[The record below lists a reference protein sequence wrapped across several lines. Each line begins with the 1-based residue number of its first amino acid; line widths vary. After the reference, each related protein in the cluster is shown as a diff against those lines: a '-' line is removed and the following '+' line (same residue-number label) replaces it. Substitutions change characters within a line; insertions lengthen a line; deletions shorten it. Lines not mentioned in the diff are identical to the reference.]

1 MPTKKPLSPT
11 VEVMSDGENT
21 FVVADGSRIAKRG
34 GPGTPQAKTWISL
47 EPGWNVFD
55 DDGMLVVDMT
65 ASLCIEGFRAWVTD
79 DRARL
84 EKCNCD
90 FGGCEN
96 AEVNP
101 HYRLSERYWPGPAPH
116 DADVSSFPSFA
127 RFARFS
133 RSGVDASHPNKKTA
147 GSTDGPFVDSWG

>member
-1 MPTKKPLSPT
+1 
-11 VEVMSDGENT
+11 
-21 FVVADGSRIAKRG
+21 
-34 GPGTPQAKTWISL
+34 
-47 EPGWNVFD
+47 VFD

-84 EKCNCD
+84 EKCNYD

-116 DADVSSFPSFA
+116 DADVSLQSTGGVGFAGMASRHCSRVCLSRVTDAYSGGSDSASLLRPAISTGTPRRNRGIETVGRQPSSA
-127 RFARFS
+127 
-133 RSGVDASHPNKKTA
+133 PTA
-147 GSTDGPFVDSWG
+147 WVCCTWDSEEAEGF

>member
-1 MPTKKPLSPT
+1 MGWSLIDEPPIL
-11 VEVMSDGENT
+11 
-21 FVVADGSRIAKRG
+21 VVADGSRIAKRG
-34 GPGTPQAKTWISL
+34 GPGSPQAKTWISL

-65 ASLCIEGFRAWVTD
+65 ASLCIEGFRAWVTE

-101 HYRLSERYWPGPAPH
+101 HYRLKRAPL
-116 DADVSSFPSFA
+116 A
-127 RFARFS
+127 RPRA
-133 RSGVDASHPNKKTA
+133 
-147 GSTDGPFVDSWG
+147 

>member
-1 MPTKKPLSPT
+1 MVDPEPDRPRL
-11 VEVMSDGENT
+11 
-21 FVVADGSRIAKRG
+21 
-34 GPGTPQAKTWISL
+34 SL
-47 EPGWNVFD
+47 EPGWKVFD

-116 DADVSSFPSFA
+116 DADVSLLRLLCPLQPLWRRCQPPKQKDRWIDRRSF
-127 RFARFS
+127 R
-133 RSGVDASHPNKKTA
+133 
-147 GSTDGPFVDSWG
+147 